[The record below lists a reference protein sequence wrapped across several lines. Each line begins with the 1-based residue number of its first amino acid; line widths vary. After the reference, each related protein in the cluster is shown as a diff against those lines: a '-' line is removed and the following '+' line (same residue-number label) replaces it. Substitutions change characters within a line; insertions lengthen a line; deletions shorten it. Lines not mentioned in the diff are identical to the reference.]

1 MRKMSLA
8 IIALLA
14 LTAIA
19 AEKNDSYRGNTNSK
33 VFHQSSCRYFSSKNC
48 TAVFSTRD
56 SAISAGYRPCKVCT
70 P

>member
-1 MRKMSLA
+1 MRKMSLV

-14 LTAIA
+14 LTTTA
-19 AEKNDSYRGNTNSK
+19 AEISDSYRGNTNSK

-56 SAISAGYRPCKVCT
+56 SAISAGYRPCKVCA